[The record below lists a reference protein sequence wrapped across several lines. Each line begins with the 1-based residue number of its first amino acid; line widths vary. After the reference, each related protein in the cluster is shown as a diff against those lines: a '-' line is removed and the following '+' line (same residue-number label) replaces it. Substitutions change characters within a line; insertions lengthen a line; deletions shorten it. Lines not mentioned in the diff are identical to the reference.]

1 MKLATENNPELSSRY
16 LSLNGYWKF
25 NWAKHPASRPVE
37 FYQSDFSVDDWDSYP
52 FHKLQ
57 LHGYGIPIYVNI
69 PYPFSFDST
78 PTPPDVPD
86 NDNPVGSY
94 KRTFM
99 LPENWDGKDIT
110 LHFGGVKTC
119 FFVWINGQQVG
130 YNQDSKLPAEFNVT
144 SYVKSGLND
153 IAVEVYRWCDG
164 SYLEDQDFWR
174 LAGIEREVYLYT
186 KEKISI
192 EDFTVTADL
201 SKDYEDGIFNL
212 KTLISA
218 NNATKFKGK
227 INIKLTREG
236 KTIFKETKE
245 VVLKKESSKTILH
258 GATLKKVDAWSAEI
272 PNLYQLEIELTDKKE
287 NNMCYF

>member
-1 MKLATENNPELSSRY
+1 MISADENSILVIQKSSMKKLIHFQKSLFSLCLMLFCFFNFTAQTLLPIIEDPAIVEINKLPAHASFFAYENVKFAQEKDVNQSKRY
-16 LSLNGYWKF
+16 LSLNGFWKF
-25 NWAKHPASRPVE
+25 KWAKNPSSRPVE
-37 FYQSDFSVDDWDSYP
+37 FYKSDFSVDDWDSLP
-52 FHKLQ
+52 VPANWQ

-99 LPENWDGKDIT
+99 LPKNWDGKDIT

-144 SYVKSGLND
+144 PYVKSGLND

-174 LAGIEREVYLYT
+174 LAGIEREVYLY
-186 KEKISI
+186 
-192 EDFTVTADL
+192 
-201 SKDYEDGIFNL
+201 
-212 KTLISA
+212 
-218 NNATKFKGK
+218 
-227 INIKLTREG
+227 RR
-236 KTIFKETKE
+236 
-245 VVLKKESSKTILH
+245 
-258 GATLKKVDAWSAEI
+258 
-272 PNLYQLEIELTDKKE
+272 
-287 NNMCYF
+287 